1 MLPVTICHFIKDY
14 QHRKKIRCAAVTE
27 SQCLCLSDRTGRYAL
42 HTLFSILSHHMVP
55 LRIIAICISEMSY
68 ISQTERIKCRV
79 ERERENFCVADVSG
93 FINNDAV
100 IVALIQDF
108 LFERL

>member
-42 HTLFSILSHHMVP
+42 HTLLSLQPVID
-55 LRIIAICISEMSY
+55 LVVDLEVE
-68 ISQTERIKCRV
+68 TENGDSKV
-79 ERERENFCVADVSG
+79 EN
-93 FINNDAV
+93 
-100 IVALIQDF
+100 
-108 LFERL
+108 